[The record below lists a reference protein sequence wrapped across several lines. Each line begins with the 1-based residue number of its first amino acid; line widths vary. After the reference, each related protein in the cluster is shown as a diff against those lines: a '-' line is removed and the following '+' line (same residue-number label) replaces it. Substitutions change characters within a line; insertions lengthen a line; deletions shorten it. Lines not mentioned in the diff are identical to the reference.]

1 MKNKKR
7 GRKLGTKN
15 KDKLKIQL
23 KFIVPEKAELIKLI
37 WSLQPNYKELNI
49 DLRKYT
55 LEELQKHIDLVKIKR
70 KKRKKKGKK

>member
-55 LEELQKHIDLVKIKR
+55 LGELQKHIDLVKIKR

>member
-37 WSLQPNYKELNI
+37 WALQPNYKELNI